1 MTNIGVEQIE
11 QMERGAL
18 ITLWQEL
25 IDKPL
30 PRHMSIV
37 FLRQVLALKFR
48 VNRTVA
54 YRVDLLRCSTSKQ
67 TDPNPNGRRLSPSP
81 AADC

>member
-30 PRHMSIV
+30 PRHMSIF
-37 FLRQVLALKFR
+37 FLRQVLAF
-48 VNRTVA
+48 
-54 YRVDLLRCSTSKQ
+54 
-67 TDPNPNGRRLSPSP
+67 
-81 AADC
+81 